1 FDEAGNIRIQEYTTA
16 QNGLKISRQNLLED
30 LSKYGGAIVGA
41 GKGDFVGGVEIPKG
55 TRIDVV
61 SQKTGNFSIDSTPNY
76 IQVGRYT
83 TELSKTDLP
92 LEEKVIKL
100 QEFYSNLS
108 DKTDINV
115 PSDPQYVVAVRDGW
129 VEYDWPE
136 NLGYQEG
143 TVQPITRESG
153 LPDQWDRFGHMGGGN
168 FSDIPSDGP
177 YTYSQRAIPYVENP
191 NAYHKGTF
199 NRQTYFDKIDAIANQ
214 DRDALNNILKQEGIT
229 PVSQDKFAEYLAKY
243 NKYNAEK
250 TSALG
255 LSIEDI
261 KYGVHGKAAAWGDMS
276 GGAEQ
281 IVTPFGG
288 SDMLKLGMMEEN

>member
-1 FDEAGNIRIQEYTTA
+1 
-16 QNGLKISRQNLLED
+16 
-30 LSKYGGAIVGA
+30 
-41 GKGDFVGGVEIPKG
+41 
-55 TRIDVV
+55 
-61 SQKTGNFSIDSTPNY
+61 TGNFSIDSTPNY

-153 LPDQWDRFGHMGGGN
+153 LP
-168 FSDIPSDGP
+168 
-177 YTYSQRAIPYVENP
+177 
-191 NAYHKGTF
+191 
-199 NRQTYFDKIDAIANQ
+199 
-214 DRDALNNILKQEGIT
+214 
-229 PVSQDKFAEYLAKY
+229 
-243 NKYNAEK
+243 
-250 TSALG
+250 
-255 LSIEDI
+255 
-261 KYGVHGKAAAWGDMS
+261 
-276 GGAEQ
+276 
-281 IVTPFGG
+281 
-288 SDMLKLGMMEEN
+288 

>member
-1 FDEAGNIRIQEYTTA
+1 
-16 QNGLKISRQNLLED
+16 
-30 LSKYGGAIVGA
+30 
-41 GKGDFVGGVEIPKG
+41 
-55 TRIDVV
+55 
-61 SQKTGNFSIDSTPNY
+61 
-76 IQVGRYT
+76 
-83 TELSKTDLP
+83 
-92 LEEKVIKL
+92 
-100 QEFYSNLS
+100 
-108 DKTDINV
+108 
-115 PSDPQYVVAVRDGW
+115 
-129 VEYDWPE
+129 
-136 NLGYQEG
+136 
-143 TVQPITRESG
+143 G

-214 DRDALNNILKQEGIT
+214 DRDALNNILKQKGIT